1 MTALGIGDSLRKAAD
16 SSANSPLLFLSGPD
30 ASDDDYDDGGDDDSI
45 YDNVL
50 RTPPYKYK

>member
-16 SSANSPLLFLSGPD
+16 SSASSPLLFLSGPD
-30 ASDDDYDDGGDDDSI
+30 ISDDYDSI

-50 RTPPYKYK
+50 RTPP

>member
-16 SSANSPLLFLSGPD
+16 SSANSLLLFLSGPVISD
-30 ASDDDYDDGGDDDSI
+30 ADYDDGGDDDGI